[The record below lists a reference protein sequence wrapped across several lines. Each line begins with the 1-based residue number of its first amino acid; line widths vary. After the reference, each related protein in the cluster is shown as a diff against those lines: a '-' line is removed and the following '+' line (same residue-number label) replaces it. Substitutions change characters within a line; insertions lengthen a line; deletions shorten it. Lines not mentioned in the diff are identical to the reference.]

1 MRQVIIEVCYA
12 DSGYN
17 EAGFFVNILRSQKVN
32 VQIEGEDSFDWTKD
46 LANAYRLWAKANLP
60 FSLVRQLMRFI
71 RINPANT
78 TLGEKEEFILTHYSD
93 DDSWQAETARYQY
106 FKNDSL
112 RGVDDAT
119 ILRWFEE
126 KMCIPSPDG
135 DRDYH
140 MSLIDQVASFSKE
153 DNYRMTL

>member
-1 MRQVIIEVCYA
+1 MRQVIIEVRYA

-17 EAGFFVNILRSQKVN
+17 QEGFFVNVIRSQKVN
-32 VQIEGEDSFDWTKD
+32 VQVEGDDSFDWTKD
-46 LANAYRLWAKANLP
+46 ATNAYKLWAKVDLP
-60 FSLVRQLMRFI
+60 FALVRQLIRFI
-71 RINPANT
+71 RINPANE
-78 TLGEKEEFILTHYSD
+78 TLGEKEEFTLTHYSD
-93 DDSWQAETARYQY
+93 DNSWQAETCRYQY
-106 FKNDSL
+106 FRDDSL

-119 ILRWFEE
+119 
-126 KMCIPSPDG
+126 MCIPSPDG

>member
-1 MRQVIIEVCYA
+1 MRQVMIEVRYA

-17 EAGFFVNILRSQKVN
+17 EEGYFVNVIHSQKIN
-32 VQIEGEDSFDWTKD
+32 VKIEGEDFFNYTKD
-46 LANAYRLWAKANLP
+46 LANAYKLWAKVDLP

-71 RINPANT
+71 RINPANE

-93 DDSWQAETARYQY
+93 DNSWQAETARYQY
-106 FKNDSL
+106 FRDDSL

-119 ILRWFEE
+119 VTRWFKD
-126 KMCIPSPDG
+126 KMCILSPDG
-135 DRDYH
+135 DRGYH

-153 DNYRMTL
+153 DNYQMAL